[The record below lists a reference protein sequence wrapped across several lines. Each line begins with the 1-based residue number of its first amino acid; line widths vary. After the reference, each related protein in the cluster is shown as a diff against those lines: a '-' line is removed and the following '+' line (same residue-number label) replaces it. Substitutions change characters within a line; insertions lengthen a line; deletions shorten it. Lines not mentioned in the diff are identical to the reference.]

1 MEERE
6 CPRCGSLLPDSDEG
20 VCSTC
25 NYEYGRATLFMPVIP
40 KVNPADI
47 KDGNVPLD
55 DFLSQKPAPLAPA
68 QPLTPAQL
76 PVAAP
81 TDNRKLW
88 LLLGGIVLLLLAV
101 VGALVVV
108 LTQG

>member
-1 MEERE
+1 
-6 CPRCGSLLPDSDEG
+6 
-20 VCSTC
+20 
-25 NYEYGRATLFMPVIP
+25 
-40 KVNPADI
+40 
-47 KDGNVPLD
+47 
-55 DFLSQKPAPLAPA
+55 
-68 QPLTPAQL
+68 LTPAQL